1 MKSRRKFA
9 GIAVPVP
16 GEEGHHMKRSLLL
29 GVLLLVACLGCIG
42 CGGRKGEEGELAI
55 GASAPTF
62 ELTDL
67 RGQTVSLSQFRGKIV
82 ILDFWATWCGPCRMS
97 MPLLEKLQKE
107 NPDDLKLLAI
117 NLEEPLDLVRDYV
130 ARQNINTTVL
140 LDSEG
145 KVGRIYG
152 SESIPM
158 QVLIDKKGIIRD
170 VKVGFSPRLGEML
183 RKQLTELRAD

>member
-1 MKSRRKFA
+1 MKKTM
-9 GIAVPVP
+9 P
-16 GEEGHHMKRSLLL
+16 LL
-29 GVLLLVACLGCIG
+29 VLLVITCLTRVHCGSRAGQEDELRIG
-42 CGGRKGEEGELAI
+42 G
-55 GASAPTF
+55 SAPSF
-62 ELTDL
+62 ELSDL
-67 RGQTVSLSQFRGKIV
+67 RGQTVSLSQYKGKIV
-82 ILDFWATWCGPCRMS
+82 ILDFWATWCGPCRLS

-107 NPDDLKLLAI
+107 NPNDLKLLAI
-117 NLEEPLDLVRDYV
+117 NLEEPLDIVRDYV

-170 VKVGFSPRLGEML
+170 VKVGFSPRMGEQL
-183 RKQLTELRAD
+183 RKQLDQLRAD

>member
-1 MKSRRKFA
+1 
-9 GIAVPVP
+9 
-16 GEEGHHMKRSLLL
+16 MKRSA
-29 GVLLLVACLGCIG
+29 VLVALLFSAGLGCVH
-42 CGGRKGEEGELAI
+42 CGGRKGVEGELEI

-67 RGQTVSLSQFRGKIV
+67 RGQTVSLAQFRGKIV

-140 LDSEG
+140 LDFEG
-145 KVGRIYG
+145 KVGRVYG

-170 VKVGFSPRLGEML
+170 VKVGFSPRLGDML
-183 RKQLTELRAD
+183 RKQLAELRTD